1 MLFPFS
7 ETTFDLQ
14 DLFPKSPEITKSLDM
29 FLDEMPAIM
38 EHVLTWSNSRQV
50 LYCMYLVKY
59 CKTRNVC
66 ERLILRISR
75 EKQN

>member
-50 LYCMYLVKY
+50 FHCG
-59 CKTRNVC
+59 
-66 ERLILRISR
+66 
-75 EKQN
+75 